1 MAVCVLSLVGKIKDP
16 RWVGGILFLLRMSF
30 VTDSIPFRPS
40 SPSLDC
46 CSCCSFCFCVTTF
59 SLLDFCFYF
68 CFHFIFVFILFYFP
82 LVFFL
87 FSRLRSVVMT
97 PFSRAPRII
106 KCCLPVCLVCVFCYR
121 HASPKFGAGP
131 FVLWVLTRVTFD
143 CPQLPC
149 DTLINLRKSFSF
161 RPFYFFLF
169 FWLLATRQ

>member
-16 RWVGGILFLLRMSF
+16 RWVGGILLLLRMSF

-40 SPSLDC
+40 CPSLDC

-68 CFHFIFVFILFYFP
+68 CFHFI
-82 LVFFL
+82 L
-87 FSRLRSVVMT
+87 FSACLFLIFSAPLRCHDAILSRSAYNQMLFVSV
-97 PFSRAPRII
+97 S
-106 KCCLPVCLVCVFCYR
+106 CVCVFCYR

-149 DTLINLRKSFSF
+149 DTLINLRKF
-161 RPFYFFLF
+161 FFLF
-169 FWLLATRQ
+169 ARFLFSFFLLATRQ